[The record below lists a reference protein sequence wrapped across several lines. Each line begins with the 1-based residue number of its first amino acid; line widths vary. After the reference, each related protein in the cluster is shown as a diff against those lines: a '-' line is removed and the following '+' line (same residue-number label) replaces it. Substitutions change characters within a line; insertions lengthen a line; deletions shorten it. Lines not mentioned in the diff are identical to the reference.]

1 MAIAE
6 IASSIAGMIPSTIE
20 QYIGYDYLDEAEKKA
35 AKTGEAPKFEVPTS
49 QIAFE
54 EGMRKRTKQDMPGI
68 DAINQSIESSIS
80 TGRGAAARASGS
92 QVGAMGG
99 SNASLVNRKKQL
111 RQLGISNDQFKSQAE
126 LEYGGA
132 VKSRGQ
138 YEQNQFE
145 YNKWLPWQIAQ
156 NEIASMVGYGQQK
169 LMSGMDNASAAAIY
183 GSSLLSNVDSRGTPP
198 PQQTPIP
205 YNYGAAGQSILQMGQ
220 NQLNPGDGTGYISPW
235 MTQTWY

>member
-1 MAIAE
+1 MSSNWGGIVSTALAG
-6 IASSIAGMIPSTIE
+6 ASGLVENLFGTSME
-20 QYIGYDYLDEAEKKA
+20 EEA
-35 AKTGEAPKFEVPTS
+35 AKKEAKLGEAPKFEVPTS

-54 EGMRKRTKQDMPGI
+54 EGMRKRTRQDMPGM

-99 SNASLVNRKKQL
+99 SNASLISRKKQL
-111 RQLGISNDQFKSQAE
+111 RQLGISNDQFKSQAQT
-126 LEYGGA
+126 EYGGA

-183 GSSLLSNVDSRGTPP
+183 GSSLLSNVDSRGTPT

-205 YNYGAAGQSILQMGQ
+205 YNYGAAGQSIPQMGMDQ
-220 NQLNPGDGTGYISPW
+220 VAPASNLGTNPYR
-235 MTQTWY
+235 